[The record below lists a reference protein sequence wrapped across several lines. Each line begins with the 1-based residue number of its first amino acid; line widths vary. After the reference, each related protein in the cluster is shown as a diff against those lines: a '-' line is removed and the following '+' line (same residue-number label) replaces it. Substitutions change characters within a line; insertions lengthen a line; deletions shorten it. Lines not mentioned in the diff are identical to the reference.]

1 MKDKLLEELL
11 KLHCVHCHGQIFG
24 CKGCTKK
31 EEINSILE
39 SMTSKEIIEE
49 VVVEEETKEEPVEV
63 IKKPKNTKKK

>member
-11 KLHCVHCHGQIFG
+11 KLHCVNCHGQAFG

-31 EEINSILE
+31 EEINSILD
-39 SMTSKEIIEE
+39 SMTSKGIIEE
-49 VVVEEETKEEPVEV
+49 VVVEEEPINV